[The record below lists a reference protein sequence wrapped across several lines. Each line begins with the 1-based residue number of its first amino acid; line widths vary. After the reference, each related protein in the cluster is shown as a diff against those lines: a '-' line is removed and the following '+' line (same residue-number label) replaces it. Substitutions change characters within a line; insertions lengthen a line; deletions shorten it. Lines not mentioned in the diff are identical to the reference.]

1 MILSYIIVYVAGI
14 ATGLWIMED
23 FYLYGSDN
31 KQEDHKTETDKG
43 KV

>member
-23 FYLYGSDN
+23 FYLYGDN
-31 KQEDHKTETDKG
+31 KQKDNKTETDKG
-43 KV
+43 